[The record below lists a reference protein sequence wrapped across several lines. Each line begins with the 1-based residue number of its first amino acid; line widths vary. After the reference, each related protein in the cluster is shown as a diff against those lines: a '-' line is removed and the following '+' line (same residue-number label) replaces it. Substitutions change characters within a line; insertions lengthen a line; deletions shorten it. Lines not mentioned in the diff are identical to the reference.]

1 MVKTLVRASHRK
13 YKKNIRGSKR
23 TKRGRIIKKSK
34 RIRLSSRKRVTMRR
48 HMRNKRGGL
57 LRAFQSD
64 LLVEFKERIEAIPKL
79 AECLKNFKEGKTPFN
94 SKNSNCIDDVVKNIP
109 YSNNNGDSSLRWWL
123 ENCDENDLLRSINEE
138 TKEGK
143 DFYKYV
149 LLKLLA
155 EKEDG
160 YKPVPYTEREDNE
173 RFHEHR
179 IGTTDKD
186 GNFYKITRTE
196 WAQENL
202 VSLKSELKISNP
214 N

>member
-57 LRAFQSD
+57 PRVFQND

-94 SKNSNCIDDVVKNIP
+94 STNSTCIDDVVKNIP
-109 YSNNNGDSSLRWWL
+109 YSNNNSDSSLRWWL
-123 ENCDENDLLRSINEE
+123 EHCSEKDLLRYIDEE
-138 TKEGK
+138 TKEGT

-160 YKPVPYTEREDNE
+160 YNPVTDTERKDNE
-173 RFHEHR
+173 RYHQGRE
-179 IGTTDKD
+179 
-186 GNFYKITRTE
+186 E
-196 WAQENL
+196 WAKQNL
-202 VSLKSELKISNP
+202 ISLKSQPKI
-214 N
+214 

>member
-34 RIRLSSRKRVTMRR
+34 RMRSSSRKRVTMRR

-57 LRAFQSD
+57 LRAFQND
-64 LLVEFKERIEAIPKL
+64 LLVEFKKRIEASPDL
-79 AECLKNFKEGKTPFN
+79 AKCLKTFKEGNPPFN
-94 SKNSNCIDDVVKNIP
+94 NINSTCIDAVVKDIA
-109 YSNNNGDSSLRWWL
+109 YYNNDGNSSLRWWL
-123 ENCDENDLLRSINEE
+123 EHCSEKDLLRSIDEE

-155 EKEDG
+155 EKEYG
-160 YKPVPYTEREDNE
+160 YKPVLNTEREDNE
-173 RFHEHR
+173 DYHKHR
-179 IGTTDKD
+179 TGETDKD
-186 GNFYKITRTE
+186 GNFFTIPRTE
-196 WAQENL
+196 WAKQNL
-202 VSLKSELKISNP
+202 QSLKSRLMI
-214 N
+214 

>member
-64 LLVEFKERIEAIPKL
+64 LLVEFKERIEAIPDL
-79 AECLKNFKEGKTPFN
+79 AECLKTFKEGKTPFN
-94 SKNSNCIDDVVKNIP
+94 STNSKCIDEVVNNIH

-123 ENCDENDLLRSINEE
+123 EHCPEKDLLRYIDEE

-155 EKEDG
+155 EKEDE
-160 YKPVPYTEREDNE
+160 YEPDVKREDNE
-173 RFHEHR
+173 QYHKHR

-186 GNFYKITRTE
+186 GNFYKITRTK
-196 WAQENL
+196 WAQQNL
-202 VSLKSELKISNP
+202 DSLKTKLNI
-214 N
+214 